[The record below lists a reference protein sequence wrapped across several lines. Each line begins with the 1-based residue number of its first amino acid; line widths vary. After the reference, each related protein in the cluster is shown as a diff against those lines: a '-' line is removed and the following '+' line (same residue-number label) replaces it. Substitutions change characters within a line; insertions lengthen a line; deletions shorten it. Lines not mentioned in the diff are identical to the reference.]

1 MVIRVLIPVSRLPEK
16 GTVTKSGKKVS
27 IINSQYW
34 DLVNFKNLC
43 CPRAHEDGYN
53 FDEQYYTWQDYED
66 AVREAY
72 NEKPHKRIMEGTDE
86 SIDLVDY
93 FFKTTLCI
101 EALFYREG
109 NAGLWQDAHHYSEN
123 KNDIILL
130 LPKLFPYFITEFMR
144 LYYAEIPSHGKSLK
158 ESRDAYVETLR
169 KSFVPLSALTFSKE
183 RVHIYEDNQRMRS
196 LFENERVLDSIWT
209 QLQTLIKNH
218 NFYKAFFYLKRD
230 GVALSLLGFIQKTRG
245 QRTFFPITAYVEDD
259 VIKKDE
265 YDHLTRTLFNIVGTK
280 CKLDDLITYGIVFL
294 HKNTYEESYYVKED
308 FPTKKDLRF
317 DYRVVEKY
325 MTEDW

>member
-1 MVIRVLIPVSRLPEK
+1 MPKIQFHEK
-16 GTVTKSGKKVS
+16 YKDHYDDDIFIKDPIGGHPGIDPGIMTPGKGYSDEKWNKSKHNQLAILG
-27 IINSQYW
+27 
-34 DLVNFKNLC
+34 F
-43 CPRAHEDGYN
+43 RRHEDGYN

-158 ESRDAYVETLR
+158 ESRDAYV
-169 KSFVPLSALTFSKE
+169 
-183 RVHIYEDNQRMRS
+183 
-196 LFENERVLDSIWT
+196 
-209 QLQTLIKNH
+209 
-218 NFYKAFFYLKRD
+218 
-230 GVALSLLGFIQKTRG
+230 
-245 QRTFFPITAYVEDD
+245 
-259 VIKKDE
+259 
-265 YDHLTRTLFNIVGTK
+265 
-280 CKLDDLITYGIVFL
+280 
-294 HKNTYEESYYVKED
+294 
-308 FPTKKDLRF
+308 
-317 DYRVVEKY
+317 
-325 MTEDW
+325 